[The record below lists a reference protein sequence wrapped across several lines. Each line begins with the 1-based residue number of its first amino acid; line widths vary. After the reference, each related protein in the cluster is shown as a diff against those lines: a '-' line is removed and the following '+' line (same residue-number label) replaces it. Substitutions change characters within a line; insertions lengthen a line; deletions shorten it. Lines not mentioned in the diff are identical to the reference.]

1 MNSDIDISKI
11 RKVDGGL
18 LLVLQQLLEHGS
30 VTRTAESLSLGQ
42 STISHA
48 LTRLRD
54 LFEEPLFIR
63 KSHGLEPTQRALQLQ
78 PQVEMLLD
86 LTRDTL
92 GIGYSF
98 DPLTSSRMF
107 SISAPEFVTVTS
119 ATSLLN
125 LIDDQAPSVGVR
137 FVQLP
142 EDEVFE
148 RLRRG
153 DMDVAIGR
161 FEQAP
166 AEVSLT
172 LLYEDEFCIACRKGH
187 PISRGKVTVQ
197 KYRLASHIWADS
209 PSETIARD
217 SEFDFSSSRGS
228 IVSKWVT
235 ALIIAAQTDYI
246 ATCPRQLAESQAQ
259 LLNLEVLNLP
269 NVEPIRVSLAS
280 RKDIHDRGAEWF
292 VQQIR
297 RVVG

>member
-1 MNSDIDISKI
+1 M
-11 RKVDGGL
+11 
-18 LLVLQQLLEHGS
+18 LQQLLEHGS
-30 VTRTAESLSLGQ
+30 VTRTSESLSLGQ
-42 STISHA
+42 STVSHA

-54 LFEEPLFIR
+54 LFEDPLFIR

-78 PQVEMLLD
+78 PKIEMLLD

-92 GIGYSF
+92 GIGHSF
-98 DPLTSSRMF
+98 DPPTSSRMF
-107 SISAPEFVTVTS
+107 SMSAPEFVTVTS

-125 LIDDQAPSVGVR
+125 LIDEKAPNVGIR
-137 FVQLP
+137 FLQLP

-153 DMDVAIGR
+153 DIDVAVGR

-166 AEVSLT
+166 AEISLT
-172 LLYEDEFCIACRKGH
+172 LLYEDEFCIACRRGH
-187 PISRGKVTVQ
+187 PISRGKVTLQ
-197 KYRLASHIWADS
+197 KYRSASHIWADS

-228 IVSKWVT
+228 IVSKWMT

-259 LLNLEVLNLP
+259 LLNLEVQNLP
-269 NVEPIRVSLAS
+269 SIETISVSLAL
-280 RKDIHDRGAEWF
+280 RNDLHDRGVEWF
-292 VQQIR
+292 VQQIKSLF
-297 RVVG
+297 G